1 MARGRRVLTAVA
13 AFGMVLAIAAAP
25 AEARRGADS
34 GSYEPDH
41 GGGGPAGG
49 AYTEGGGTGGG
60 TYTEG
65 GGARQGSAP
74 EGSVGE
80 DSATKDSATKDSEG
94 GKKAGDLA
102 DVCENVFGSEPTGD
116 LTIRTSPP
124 DGATVRPGQEIE
136 VTLKWDAGMLGGPE
150 LHGWANC
157 VTVDDVVRPDLSAG
171 GGNGANDGSLSVGVK
186 VPDTVKAGSE
196 LCTQAVVVGQHGD
209 DVSAQRRDMRE
220 EANLE
225 EAMSECLCYTVA
237 APVPAPPPPPP
248 PRQPEDIFPPPPPPQ
263 VLPAGEPAPPQVLPA
278 VERRPEA
285 TLPRTGPSRA
295 LLLLAG
301 VALLLG
307 GLAVM
312 GGAQA
317 EPLPSR
323 VRR

>member
-1 MARGRRVLTAVA
+1 MARGRRVLTAVS

-25 AEARRGADS
+25 AGARRGADS
-34 GSYEPDH
+34 GGYEPTH
-41 GGGGPAGG
+41 ENGGGVAGG
-49 AYTEGGGTGGG
+49 AYTEGGGAGGHS
-60 TYTEG
+60 YTEG

-74 EGSVGE
+74 EGSAGE

-116 LTIRTSPP
+116 LTIRTVPP
-124 DGATVRPGQEIE
+124 DGATVRTGQVIE

-171 GGNGANDGSLSVGVK
+171 EGNGANDGSLTLGVK
-186 VPDTVKAGSE
+186 VPDTVKPGSE
-196 LCTQAVVVGQHGD
+196 LCTQAIVVGQHGD

-248 PRQPEDIFPPPPPPQ
+248 PPRQPEAVTPP
-263 VLPAGEPAPPQVLPA
+263 PAPPQVLPA

-285 TLPRTGPSRA
+285 TLPRTGPSRV

-301 VALLLG
+301 AVLLLG
-307 GLAVM
+307 GLAVI

-317 EPLPSR
+317 APLPSR